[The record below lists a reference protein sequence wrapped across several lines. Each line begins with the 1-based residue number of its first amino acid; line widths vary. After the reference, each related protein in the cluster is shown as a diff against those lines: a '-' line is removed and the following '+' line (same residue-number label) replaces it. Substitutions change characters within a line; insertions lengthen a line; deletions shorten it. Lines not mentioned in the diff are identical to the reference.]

1 MIKIPTKLLIVNDD
15 VQVRFQLAELREQQ
29 GDGQAAI
36 LEYER
41 IVSIGSDDAVILNNL
56 AWLYAKSGNAE
67 ALPMAQRA
75 HSLQPDNA
83 AITDTLGWLK
93 LKNGDLRGALKLLEI
108 AADNSPDNPEI
119 KYHLAD
125 ALAQSG
131 ELDRARSILA
141 EIIGTATDFP
151 ARADAERLAESI

>member
-1 MIKIPTKLLIVNDD
+1 M
-15 VQVRFQLAELREQQ
+15 AE
-29 GDGQAAI
+29 
-36 LEYER
+36 
-41 IVSIGSDDAVILNNL
+41 
-56 AWLYAKSGNAE
+56 
-67 ALPMAQRA
+67 RA

-93 LKNGDLRGALKLLEI
+93 LKNGDLQGALKLLEI
-108 AADNSPDNPEI
+108 AADKSPDNPEI